1 MGGGSIM
8 IEQWMSSGAQAF
20 ERFVVPVFCGGDFIA
35 ASQLHITPLQFAIAK
50 ASVFALA
57 LFSICGTWL
66 GLRKKFNR
74 NGFKN
79 QVLTTCVWL
88 LVATTAFQILN
99 ILATPFFGPIIPC
112 PYDTLFLTL
121 AAFLVLYALWFW
133 HLGTGKT
140 GTFSKFGSLIVVPFA
155 GDMFLNSK
163 QATETGAIYLV
174 NLATM
179 GLRAVAHLL

>member
-1 MGGGSIM
+1 MLSPDSRRASALRWKQI
-8 IEQWMSSGAQAF
+8 
-20 ERFVVPVFCGGDFIA
+20 VVGNMYAV
-35 ASQLHITPLQFAIAK
+35 T
-50 ASVFALA
+50 
-57 LFSICGTWL
+57 
-66 GLRKKFNR
+66 
-74 NGFKN
+74 GFQKT

-99 ILATPFFGPIIPC
+99 ILATPVFGPIFPC

-174 NLATM
+174 NLAAM
-179 GLRAVAHLL
+179 GFRAVAHLL